1 MRRALAACGRF
12 LFKTRNGLFPAIFFL
27 LALTSRPI
35 ERAGAI
41 PWGRI
46 LDVLGVLLA
55 ASGQALRVAVIG
67 LAYIRRGGLN
77 KKVHAD
83 RLVQEGIFA
92 HCRNPLYVGNFL
104 ALTGFCLIHDSWA
117 CYLVGIPVFVLAYVS
132 IVLAEEEFLRGKFG
146 QEFEDYCR
154 RVPRFGFRLRGLRE
168 TLPRS
173 TFDWRR
179 VVAKEYGSTFSGTS
193 FVLFLFVWDRWLV
206 DGWPAAR
213 GTLLVA
219 LAIWAP
225 CVVLYLVARRLK
237 KTARLGTAHAETP
250 ATV

>member
-1 MRRALAACGRF
+1 MHAQVSTIDSPAAMAHVIAMFMATHAELQPSELRM
-12 LFKTRNGLFPAIFFL
+12 LE
-27 LALTSRPI
+27 S
-35 ERAGAI
+35 
-41 PWGRI
+41 
-46 LDVLGVLLA
+46 LDA
-55 ASGQALRVAVIG
+55 FRSIG
-67 LAYIRRGGLN
+67 I
-77 KKVHAD
+77 
-83 RLVQEGIFA
+83 
-92 HCRNPLYVGNFL
+92 
-104 ALTGFCLIHDSWA
+104 S
-117 CYLVGIPVFVLAYVS
+117 
-132 IVLAEEEFLRGKFG
+132 EEEFLRGKFG

-168 TLPRS
+168 TLAGS

-225 CVVLYLVARRLK
+225 CIVLYLVARRLK
-237 KTARLGTAHAETP
+237 KTSRLGTAHAETP